1 MPSLAAVKAAA
12 RMAWGRVG
20 QTAWEGV
27 DVQHAAVREH
37 EFVGA
42 VFEVFG
48 GDFLAVPTAG
58 EHALAVLA
66 VGEDVAVDL
75 EPHGFVGGGFV
86 GVDVEEQFGSFGLG
100 RGDVEFDFCAE
111 SGREFLADVAVN
123 AHFVGDHIGGGE
135 AGGAGGLGVDEAV
148 AAIVA
153 EVGGGNLFHGR
164 LLGGGLC
171 GECRG

>member
-1 MPSLAAVKAAA
+1 M
-12 RMAWGRVG
+12 
-20 QTAWEGV
+20 
-27 DVQHAAVREH
+27 QHAAVRKD

-58 EHALAVLA
+58 EHALAVLV

-86 GVDVEEQFGSFGLG
+86 GVDVKEQFDSFEIS
-100 RGDVEFDFCAE
+100 RRDVEFDFCTR
-111 SGREFLADVAVN
+111 SRREFLANVAVN
-123 AHFVGDHIGGGE
+123 AHFVGEHIGGGE
-135 AGGAGGLGVDEAV
+135 AGGGGGLGVDEAV

-153 EVGGGNLFHGR
+153 EVGGSDAFHR
-164 LLGGGLC
+164 
-171 GECRG
+171 

>member
-1 MPSLAAVKAAA
+1 M
-12 RMAWGRVG
+12 
-20 QTAWEGV
+20 
-27 DVQHAAVREH
+27 RED

-86 GVDVEEQFGSFGLG
+86 GVDVKEQFGPFEVG
-100 RGDVEFDFCAE
+100 RGDVELDFCTR
-111 SGREFLADVAVN
+111 GGGEFFADVAVN
-123 AHFVGDHIGGGE
+123 AYFVGEHIGGGE
-135 AGGAGGLGVDEAV
+135 AGGGGGLGVDEAV
-148 AAIVA
+148 AEVVA
-153 EVGGGNLFHGR
+153 EVGGGYAFHGR
-164 LLGGGLC
+164 LLSGGLC
-171 GECRG
+171 GECMR